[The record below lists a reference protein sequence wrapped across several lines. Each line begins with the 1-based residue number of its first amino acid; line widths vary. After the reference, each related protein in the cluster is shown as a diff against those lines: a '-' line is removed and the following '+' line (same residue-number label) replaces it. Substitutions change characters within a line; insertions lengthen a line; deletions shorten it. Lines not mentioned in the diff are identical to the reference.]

1 MEKTVTVRLTLLTLL
16 TQGLFPAWAQ
26 ADSLHSMC
34 QHGIRAEMYS
44 AQAARFQI
52 EGHQAMADRAESKAA
67 EHGAFLGYPGFGVPS
82 MIKANATA
90 IREGDESIIGLS
102 ELEDNAL
109 VLSPLLEECLSEPW
123 RYIRGY
129 EG

>member
-1 MEKTVTVRLTLLTLL
+1 
-16 TQGLFPAWAQ
+16 
-26 ADSLHSMC
+26 
-34 QHGIRAEMYS
+34 
-44 AQAARFQI
+44 
-52 EGHQAMADRAESKAA
+52 
-67 EHGAFLGYPGFGVPS
+67 